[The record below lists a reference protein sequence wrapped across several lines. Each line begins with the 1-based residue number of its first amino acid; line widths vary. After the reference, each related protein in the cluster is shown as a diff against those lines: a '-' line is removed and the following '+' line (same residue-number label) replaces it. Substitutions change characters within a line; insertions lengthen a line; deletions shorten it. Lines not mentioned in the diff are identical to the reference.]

1 MALTIQEMG
10 LWVRSKTTTYLFP
23 LLLTLSLGV
32 SGYTCYHADSIAD
45 ETDARL
51 SLLENSTE
59 AVQHS
64 PTQETNNLPPRLVR
78 LEGAVDLLASDTYQ
92 RAMFK
97 RQMDL
102 FEQEIKDRQQLQQPH
117 GGE

>member
-23 LLLTLSLGV
+23 LLLTLSLGI
-32 SGYTCYHADSIAD
+32 SGYTCYHADSLAD
-45 ETDARL
+45 STDARL
-51 SLLENSTE
+51 SLLENRTG
-59 AVQHS
+59 AVQKF
-64 PTQETNNLPPRLVR
+64 PTQDITNTPRLVR

>member
-23 LLLTLSLGV
+23 LLLTLSLGI

-51 SLLENSTE
+51 SLLENRTG

-64 PTQETNNLPPRLVR
+64 PAQDITNTPRLVR

>member
-1 MALTIQEMG
+1 MALTLTEMG
-10 LWVRSKTTTYLFP
+10 RMVRSKTTTYLFP
-23 LLLTLSLGV
+23 LLLTLSLGI
-32 SGYTCYHADSIAD
+32 SGYTCYHAASLAD
-45 ETDARL
+45 GTDARL

-64 PTQETNNLPPRLVR
+64 PTQDTSNLAPRIVR

-102 FEQEIKDRQQLQQPH
+102 FEQEIKDRQQLRQPH